1 MSNKDLQGKMFIF
14 TAPSGAG
21 KTTIVKHLL
30 NKYDFLDFS
39 ISATTRPP
47 RPLEVDGKDYYFM
60 SVETFKQ
67 KVSEGL
73 FVEWEEVY
81 EGQFYGTLKSEV
93 QRVWCAGKH
102 VVFDIDVKGAVNIKN
117 QFDDQCFSVFIRPP
131 SEDILIQRLRDRNT
145 ETPKSFEKR
154 IAKVKR
160 ELTYENRFD
169 FVLINDLLEVALI
182 EAEHIVETFVFG
194 MPVDNL

>member
-1 MSNKDLQGKMFIF
+1 MTNIVTQGKMFIF

-30 NKYDFLDFS
+30 SKYDFLSFS
-39 ISATTRPP
+39 ISATTRAP
-47 RPLEVDGKDYYFM
+47 RNYEVDGRDYHFM

-67 KVSEGL
+67 KVADGL

-93 QRVWCAGKH
+93 ERVWASGKH
-102 VVFDIDVKGAVNIKN
+102 IVFDIDVKGAVNIK
-117 QFDDQCFSVFIRPP
+117 DQYCERCLSVFIRPP

-145 ETPKSFEKR
+145 ETPESFEKR
-154 IAKVKR
+154 VAKVKR

-182 EAEHIVETFVFG
+182 EAEHLVETFVFG
-194 MPVDNL
+194 IPIDNP